1 MSYPLLSGD
10 QAVEHRPLAAPP
22 PAPAPASGRLG
33 GAGTRLLAG
42 PPPEAG
48 WERLADHMA
57 RLGALDVR
65 RYDPADLRSMVSESG
80 LLGRG
85 GGQFPTAAK
94 LGTVASRGD
103 LGPVVVVNASEGE
116 PASRK
121 DSVLLEYR
129 PHLVLDGAEVAA
141 RAVGATE
148 VVVYA
153 HRARRRAFGTVAEAL
168 DERRSGPYHFRLVD
182 APPRYV
188 AGESSAIASFLSG
201 TGALPRGGAPV
212 AVYGARGR
220 PTLVDNAE
228 TVAHLALI
236 ARFGP
241 AWWRQAGDD
250 RAPGPT
256 LVTLAGEVASPGT
269 VLELLRPVSVG
280 GLLGAT
286 GSGAVTGPA
295 PRAVLLGGYEGT
307 WVDGPAAMAMPLAR
321 GAAALGGV
329 RLGCGLVAVL
339 AEGACGIAT
348 TARLARWL
356 AGESA
361 GQCGPCRIGLP
372 AIADGLETLATGRS
386 TKSDLRHLWRLT
398 AQVRGRGACGHPSG
412 VVGLVESALE
422 TFSVEVREHLRGAAC
437 LPATRGF
444 PLPVV
449 RRP

>member
-1 MSYPLLSGD
+1 MSHPLLAGD
-10 QAVEHRPLAAPP
+10 HAPGHRPIAAR
-22 PAPAPASGRLG
+22 APAAAQLG
-33 GAGTRLLAG
+33 GAGARLLAG
-42 PPPEAG
+42 PAPEAG
-48 WERLADHMA
+48 WERLAGHLA
-57 RLGALDVR
+57 RLGPLDVGR
-65 RYDPADLRSMVSESG
+65 RDPAQLRSMVAQSG

-85 GGQFPTAAK
+85 GGQFPAAAK
-94 LGTVASRGD
+94 LETVASRSR
-103 LGPVVVVNASEGE
+103 LRPVVVVNASEGE

-121 DSVLLEYR
+121 DSVLLEHR

-153 HRARRRAFGTVAEAL
+153 HRARRRAFGTVAAAL
-168 DERRSGPYHFRLVD
+168 EERRNGPFRFRLVD

-201 TGALPRGGAPV
+201 SGALPRSGAPV
-212 AVYGARGR
+212 AVSGAAGR
-220 PTLVDNAE
+220 PTLVNNAE

-250 RAPGPT
+250 RAPGST
-256 LVTLAGEVASPGT
+256 LVTLAGDVASPGT
-269 VLELLRPVSVG
+269 VIELLRPLSVG
-280 GLLGAT
+280 ELLSAT
-286 GSGAVTGPA
+286 GAAAPARPA
-295 PRAVLLGGYEGT
+295 PRAVLIGGYEGT
-307 WVDGPAAMAMPLAR
+307 WVDGPPATTLLLAR
-321 GAAALGGV
+321 GAGALGGV
-329 RLGCGLVAVL
+329 QLGCGLVAVL
-339 AEGACGIAT
+339 AEGACGVAT

-372 AIADGLETLATGRS
+372 AIADGLESLATGRS
-386 TKSDLRHLWRLT
+386 TRSDLRHLWRLT

-412 VVGLVESALE
+412 VAGLVESALG
-422 TFSVEVREHLRGAAC
+422 TFAAEVEEHLRGAAC
-437 LPATRGF
+437 MPATRGF